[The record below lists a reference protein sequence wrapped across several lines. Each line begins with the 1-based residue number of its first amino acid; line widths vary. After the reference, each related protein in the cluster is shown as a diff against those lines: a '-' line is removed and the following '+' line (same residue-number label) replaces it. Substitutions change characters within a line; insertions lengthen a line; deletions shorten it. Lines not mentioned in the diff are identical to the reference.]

1 MTLYEGE
8 KGCAYK
14 VRNMRMEESLMRR
27 LQALGLNEG
36 TSIRVLNRKRRG
48 ALILYVRGTRL
59 AVGEHISAHIEV
71 DPEEDER

>member
-59 AVGEHISAHIEV
+59 AVGKHISAHIEV

>member
-48 ALILYVRGTRL
+48 ALILYVRGTHL
-59 AVGEHISAHIEV
+59 AVGKHISAHIEV

>member
-27 LQALGLNEG
+27 LQALGLNASG
-36 TSIRVLNRKRRG
+36 GRKTYQR
-48 ALILYVRGTRL
+48 AY
-59 AVGEHISAHIEV
+59 
-71 DPEEDER
+71 

>member
-36 TSIRVLNRKRRG
+36 TSIRVLNRKRKG

-59 AVGEHISAHIEV
+59 AVGKHISAHIEV

>member
-48 ALILYVRGTRL
+48 ELILYVRGTRL
-59 AVGEHISAHIEV
+59 AVGKHISAHIEV

>member
-48 ALILYVRGTRL
+48 GADSVRARYASGGRKTYQR
-59 AVGEHISAHIEV
+59 AY
-71 DPEEDER
+71 

>member
-1 MTLYEGE
+1 MTLYEGK

-59 AVGEHISAHIEV
+59 AVGKHISAHIEV